1 MPKTPNAVLED
12 AVDNPTLL
20 AGEGELIVPP
30 DRSSITKELRPF
42 VCKECGIRLTH
53 DEAYPHWRQHERARD
68 EQKRAQVTAH
78 G

>member
-1 MPKTPNAVLED
+1 MSKTPNVVLED
-12 AVDNPTLL
+12 AVFNPTLL
-20 AGEGELIVPP
+20 FGEGELIVPP
-30 DRSSITKELRPF
+30 DHAFIAQELRPF
-42 VCKECGIRLTH
+42 VCKECGARLTH